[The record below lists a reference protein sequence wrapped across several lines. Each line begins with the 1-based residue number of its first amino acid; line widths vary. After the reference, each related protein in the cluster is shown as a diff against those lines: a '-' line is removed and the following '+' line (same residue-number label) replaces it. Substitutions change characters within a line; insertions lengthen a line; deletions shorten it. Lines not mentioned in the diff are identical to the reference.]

1 MNKNKF
7 LIFGCVV
14 TVLALLTIQGYFIF
28 NTYKLK
34 EREIKFEV
42 KTTLEQLDGRE
53 QLEKRDLKDD
63 REQEILIAFE
73 NKKTTKKQFIQE
85 LQLLESNYAK
95 AAMKFIEDKFK
106 STNYEVGF
114 SKNITS
120 IITIQGNKK
129 DTLINKNI
137 ELYRSKLPLIE
148 KLILTK
154 SSWHTSS
161 ENSSISDSNNKIVK
175 KYEYE
180 VQKTYNYSINNLAKL
195 VFSEMIG
202 LLIVS
207 FLLMVFVVSLFYYSI
222 KNLFQQKKIADT
234 QRDFINNITHEFKT
248 PMATLSIAT
257 KTLNNHFL
265 DKETTKNTIEIIER
279 QNIRLQKIFNQVNF
293 NSIMTNIE
301 NTKIEQNINQE
312 FIENCIND
320 FKIVNPAIEIKSE
333 IDSGIDL
340 KISKFHF
347 NTIVTNLLEN
357 AVKYG
362 GTKLQ
367 IIVKQENN
375 YFELK
380 IKDNGIGIAK
390 NEQKSIFD
398 KFYRISNGD
407 IHNIKGLGLGLFYTK
422 EIIEIYN
429 GKIDVESSKN
439 GSEFIISI
447 PIK

>member
-7 LIFGCVV
+7 LIFGCVFA
-14 TVLALLTIQGYFIF
+14 VLALLTIQGYFIF
-28 NTYKLK
+28 NTYQLK
-34 EREIKFEV
+34 EREIKSQV
-42 KTTLEQLDGRE
+42 KTI
-53 QLEKRDLKDD
+53 LEKLDD
-63 REQEILIAFE
+63 REDHEKSDFKDDKEQSLLIDFQNHKISEKQLIA
-73 NKKTTKKQFIQE
+73 N
-85 LQLLESNYAK
+85 LQKLEINHSEIAIKYIDA
-95 AAMKFIEDKFK
+95 KFK
-106 STNYEVGF
+106 NTNLEVGY

-161 ENSSISDSNNKIVK
+161 ESSSSSDLNKKVVK

-222 KNLFQQKKIADT
+222 KNLFQQKKIAET

-265 DKETTKNTIEIIER
+265 DEQTTKNTIEIIER
-279 QNIRLQKIFNQVNF
+279 QNNRLQKIFNQVNF
-293 NSIMTNIE
+293 NSILSNIE
-301 NTKIEQNINQE
+301 NTKIEQYIDQEYIQKNIL
-312 FIENCIND
+312 D
-320 FKIVNPAIEIKSE
+320 FKIANPEINVLSE
-333 IDSGIDL
+333 IELGIDI
-340 KISKFHF
+340 KMSKFHF
-347 NTIVTNLLEN
+347 DTILSNLLDN
-357 AVKYG
+357 AVKYQ
-362 GTKLQ
+362 GTNLEIDIKN
-367 IIVKQENN
+367 ENN
-375 YFELK
+375 CSFIK
-380 IKDNGIGIAK
+380 VKDNGIGIPK
-390 NEQKSIFD
+390 EEQKSIFD
-398 KFYRISNGD
+398 KFYRVSTGD
-407 IHNIKGLGLGLFYTK
+407 VHNIKGLGLGLFYTK

-429 GKIDVESSKN
+429 GIIWVESSKK
-439 GSEFIISI
+439 GSQFVISI
-447 PIK
+447 PKL

>member
-7 LIFGCVV
+7 LIFGCVFA
-14 TVLALLTIQGYFIF
+14 VLALLTIQGYFIF

-148 KLILTK
+148 KIILTK

>member
-1 MNKNKF
+1 MNKNKN
-7 LIFGCVV
+7 LIIGCVV

-106 STNYEVGF
+106 STNYEVGY

-148 KLILTK
+148 KIILTK

-293 NSIMTNIE
+293 NSILTNIE

-375 YFELK
+375 FFELK